1 MSHIH
6 MRAHIQARQL
16 RSPGQAP
23 SLETAADDWY
33 GSETQR
39 GA

>member
-1 MSHIH
+1 MSQVH

-23 SLETAADDWY
+23 TLEIAAGDWY
-33 GSETQR
+33 GSGTQR